1 MSHTQLLCE
10 VGCEALEAENVEHAG
25 EIVAERHQ
33 APFATNLFEA
43 ADQEVLIA
51 GAAFER
57 PERMLD
63 DGGAPSH
70 QFRISS
76 AAPSLAIL
84 WRCRSRTASCS
95 QRLIVR
101 YCAFGERHDAFNGQS
116 PQVAL

>member
-10 VGCEALEAENVEHAG
+10 VGSEALEAENVEHAG

-63 DGGAPSH
+63 DGGASAH
-70 QFRISS
+70 QFGRTFARHPLAVAVENLFVLPTAD
-76 AAPSLAIL
+76 AAVFYLRRKA
-84 WRCRSRTASCS
+84 
-95 QRLIVR
+95 
-101 YCAFGERHDAFNGQS
+101 
-116 PQVAL
+116 